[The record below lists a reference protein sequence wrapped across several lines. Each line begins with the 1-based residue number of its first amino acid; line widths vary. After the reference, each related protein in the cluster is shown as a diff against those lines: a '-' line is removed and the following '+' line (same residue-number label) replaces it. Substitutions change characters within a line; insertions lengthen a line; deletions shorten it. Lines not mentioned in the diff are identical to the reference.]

1 MTGILPQGRTS
12 THPKL
17 RPGKTRTNTPGWM
30 SLSLLKKR
38 AANAFALGRNMEK
51 WDKHLSRR
59 AARLEP
65 STSQDTQAEPDP
77 LSSLESLLST
87 ENVHGNPSRPPS
99 PEAREADSQ
108 LSPGSFMKRVMD
120 FSPGSLKTFTSL
132 LTGASKRQTP
142 DEPESPLSA
151 AKKMKLRTTDGE
163 VDREPG
169 AVRAASDIHPEL
181 FMLAK
186 YGQYVPIHIFS
197 SKNRKLIWSD
207 GDAIAKKKL
216 GVRANEKH
224 VYVMDVASEAFGKEE
239 DLGEA
244 EWRDAIHFFLEF
256 IAKTGNA
263 AFSERWINHFD
274 FFILKE
280 DVSRNFKAYLRT
292 DIKLRKQYRLQ
303 PFTFSRALYTE
314 EVRSAKDEIADE
326 EREREREAA
335 AREKAQREAAERR
348 RLDSAASG
356 SSGSRFR
363 GGSSFRAENSNTTRE
378 STCLICARKGHRIQ
392 NCSFGAFED
401 GKPTFAIL
409 AEKGMRPRAGG
420 ADFICIGWNLV
431 AASIKKCTHS
441 SATSLLHVC
450 SFCGSTDH
458 HAFAWRCRNRPT

>member
-59 AARLEP
+59 AARSEP

-108 LSPGSFMKRVMD
+108 LSPGSVMKRVMD
-120 FSPGSLKTFTSL
+120 FSPGTLKSFTSF
-132 LTGASKRQTP
+132 LTGSSKRQTP

-151 AKKMKLRTTDGE
+151 AKKMKIAFYRGRSGQRTRRGS
-163 VDREPG
+163 R
-169 AVRAASDIHPEL
+169 R
-181 FMLAK
+181 
-186 YGQYVPIHIFS
+186 YVPIHLFTA
-197 SKNRKLIWSD
+197 KNRKFIWSE
-207 GDAIAKKKL
+207 GDAITKRKL
-216 GVRANEKH
+216 GMRANEKN
-224 VYVMDVASEAFGKEE
+224 VYVMDVSLDAFGKEE

-256 IAKTGNA
+256 IAKTGDA
-263 AFSERWINHFD
+263 SFSERWIKHFD

-280 DVSRNFKAYLRT
+280 DASEAVPDPAFCLLAPALLYRFDHKFAGRYALCRELTGNKFSTPRYALCELGVETVQYL
-292 DIKLRKQYRLQ
+292 
-303 PFTFSRALYTE
+303 E

-326 EREREREAA
+326 ESSVVN
-335 AREKAQREAAERR
+335 KV
-348 RLDSAASG
+348 LYKTTSG
-356 SSGSRFR
+356 S
-363 GGSSFRAENSNTTRE
+363 
-378 STCLICARKGHRIQ
+378 
-392 NCSFGAFED
+392 
-401 GKPTFAIL
+401 
-409 AEKGMRPRAGG
+409 
-420 ADFICIGWNLV
+420 
-431 AASIKKCTHS
+431 
-441 SATSLLHVC
+441 
-450 SFCGSTDH
+450 
-458 HAFAWRCRNRPT
+458 